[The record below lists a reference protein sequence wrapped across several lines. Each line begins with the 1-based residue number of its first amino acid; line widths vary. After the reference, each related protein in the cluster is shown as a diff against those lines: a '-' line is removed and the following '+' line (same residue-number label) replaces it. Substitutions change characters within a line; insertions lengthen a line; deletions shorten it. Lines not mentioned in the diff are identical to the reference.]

1 MTLSAAEQYLLELMN
16 RARLD
21 PAAEAA
27 RMGTDLNA
35 GLAAGTISTA
45 AKQVLAP
52 NALLET
58 AATNH
63 TLWMLQV
70 DVFSHTG
77 LNNLRADQRL
87 TAAGYAWS
95 RMGENIAFTGT
106 TGTVN
111 VQSAI
116 EELNKNLF
124 LSAEHRVNVMNS
136 AYREV
141 GLAAETG
148 VFTQGGVNYNAEMVT
163 EDFGTSGT
171 AHFLTGVAY
180 ADASRDA
187 FYSMGEGTAGVVF
200 TAAGSSATTAA
211 AGGYSLGL
219 GSEIATAVT
228 GHQGTLNFALTVDM
242 SPGNVKLDLVDAK
255 TFYTS
260 GSVVLG
266 TGVNAVVLLGVGALN
281 ASGNGVGN
289 AITGNAGA
297 NALVGG
303 GGNDTLL
310 GNAGADVLHGNTG
323 NDKLDGGVGADRIY
337 GETGNDSLTGGA
349 DADVFVFTANC
360 GVDRI
365 TDFSVAGKDV
375 LQLDDAIWKGQV
387 LTAATVVSHFA
398 TVGVGEVLI
407 DFGNGQQIHLAGLT
421 TLTGLAAEILIF

>member
-21 PAAEAA
+21 PAGEAA

-35 GLAAGTISTA
+35 GLAAGTIGTA

-52 NALLET
+52 NAMLET

-77 LNNLRADQRL
+77 LNNSRPDQRI
-87 TAAGYAWS
+87 TAAGYSWS
-95 RMGENIAFTGT
+95 TMGENIAFTGT
-106 TGTVN
+106 TGAIN
-111 VQSAI
+111 VQTAI

-124 LSAEHRVNVMNS
+124 LSAGHRENLMNS

-148 VFTQGGVNYNAEMVT
+148 VFTQAGVNYNAEMLT
-163 EDFGTSGT
+163 EDFATSGT
-171 AHFLTGVAY
+171 ARFLTGVAY
-180 ADASRDA
+180 ADTSRDQ
-187 FYSMGEGTAGVVF
+187 FYSIGEGTAGVVF
-200 TAAGSSATTAA
+200 TAAGQSATSAA
-211 AGGYSLGL
+211 AGGYGLSLGAAV
-219 GSEIATAVT
+219 ATAVT
-228 GHQGTLNFALTVDM
+228 GRQGTLNFALTVDM
-242 SPGNVKLDLVDAK
+242 SLGNVKLDLVDAK
-255 TFYTS
+255 TFFTS

-266 TGVNAVVLLGVGALN
+266 TGVNNVMLLGVAGLN
-281 ASGNGVGN
+281 ASGNAAAN
-289 AITGNAGA
+289 ALTGNAGV
-297 NALVGG
+297 NALIGG
-303 GGNDTLL
+303 GGGDTLL
-310 GNAGADVLHGNTG
+310 GNAGADVLHGNSG
-323 NDKLDGGVGADRIY
+323 NDRLDGGAGADSLF
-337 GETGNDSLTGGA
+337 GETGNDILTGGA
-349 DADVFVFTANC
+349 DADVFVFSKGG

-387 LTAATVVSHFA
+387 LTAATVVSQFA
-398 TVGVGEVLI
+398 TLGVGEVLI